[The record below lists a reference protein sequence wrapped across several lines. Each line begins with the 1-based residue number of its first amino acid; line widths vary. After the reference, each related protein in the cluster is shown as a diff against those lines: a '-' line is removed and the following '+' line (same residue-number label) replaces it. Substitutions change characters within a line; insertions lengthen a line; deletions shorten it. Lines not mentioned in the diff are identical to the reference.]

1 MKPMTHKE
9 GHSHIPNKG
18 HGDNDVLPVRGEA
31 LLSTFEKTLLWAHQL
46 WVHEVWCREGV
57 VVVPAATGP
66 FVAFW

>member
-1 MKPMTHKE
+1 MATTMCYLCEEK
-9 GHSHIPNKG
+9 
-18 HGDNDVLPVRGEA
+18 A
-31 LLSTFEKTLLWAHQL
+31 LLSTFEKTSLWAHQL